1 MLEQDHTSNIEIN
14 LLDEKIYKTKSYVR
28 KAVNKYRNKKMQLCP
43 EFKEKVMESNRIYR
57 EKNKDKL
64 NEKQRL
70 YMQEYRRKKKDESA
84 NAVKNTVINAD
95 TNTDTNTDTIQNKDV
110 IVNSMSNLSVV

>member
-1 MLEQDHTSNIEIN
+1 MLEQEHTSNIEIN

-70 YMQEYRRKKKDESA
+70 YMQEYRRKKKMK
-84 NAVKNTVINAD
+84 VQ
-95 TNTDTNTDTIQNKDV
+95 IQLK
-110 IVNSMSNLSVV
+110 IQLKIQLLMQMILFKIKM

>member
-1 MLEQDHTSNIEIN
+1 MLEQENTSNIEII

-28 KAVNKYRNKKMQLCP
+28 KAVNKYRNKKMQICP

-57 EKNKDKL
+57 EKNKEKL

-70 YMQEYRRKKKDESA
+70 YMQEYRRKKKNES
-84 NAVKNTVINAD
+84 NKLVKNED
-95 TNTDTNTDTIQNKDV
+95 TNADTIQNKDL
-110 IVNSMSNLSVV
+110 IINSMSNLSVV

>member
-1 MLEQDHTSNIEIN
+1 
-14 LLDEKIYKTKSYVR
+14 
-28 KAVNKYRNKKMQLCP
+28 MQLCH

-57 EKNKDKL
+57 EKNKEKL

-70 YMQEYRRKKKDESA
+70 YMQEYRRKKKDERA

-95 TNTDTNTDTIQNKDV
+95 TNADTIQNKDV
-110 IVNSMSNLSVV
+110 IINSMSNLSVV